1 MIIDIKSQEEFNQV
15 IKDNEKVLVDFW
27 AQWCGPCKMLAPALN
42 QLNEELD
49 NVIIAKVD
57 IDNVT
62 DVPEKYGVRSIP
74 TLLKFENGLSQETRV
89 GFQTVKQLKDWMQ

>member
-1 MIIDIKSQEEFNQV
+1 MIIEIKSQEEFNQV
-15 IKDNEKVLVDFW
+15 IKGNQKVLVDFW
-27 AQWCGPCKMLAPALN
+27 AQWCGPCKMLAPALT

>member
-15 IKDNEKVLVDFW
+15 IEDNEKVLVDFW
-27 AQWCGPCKMLAPALN
+27 AQWCGPCKMVAPALD
-42 QLNEELD
+42 QLNKELD

>member
-15 IKDNEKVLVDFW
+15 IEDNEKVLVDFW
-27 AQWCGPCKMLAPALN
+27 AQWCGPCKMVAPALD
-42 QLNEELD
+42 QLNKELD

-74 TLLKFENGLSQETRV
+74 TLLKFENGSAEETRV